1 MKLPIF
7 LPVLLLSLTSAAY
20 AQENPD
26 NKEETSPDVESLAP
40 LQVTASKTATS
51 TNDSASAISVVTRE
65 DIKNKPNTLLP
76 DLLRQESGVY
86 IQQTTPGQAIPII
99 RGLKGSQNVHL
110 VDGMRLNTA
119 FFRNAPNQF
128 LALVDSFMTSQIEV
142 VRGPSSVLYGGDAL
156 GGVVNVLTHTP
167 EFYTSDWDL
176 NGQVYTSWDSADE
189 KWISHAGIDF
199 GNNKIAS
206 TLGISY
212 QDIGQRTTGS
222 GETIPFTAYTSRSL
236 NNKWVFNT
244 SDSSHF
250 IFDMQYTH
258 QPSTPRVDNLVAG
271 FGENEPESRVFE
283 FQPNERLFSHLK
295 YTTANPTSW
304 YDMANYH
311 LAYQKITDN
320 RFSQPFSGSRTDTE
334 QNNSVLLSFQ
344 SDWNKAFTD
353 NSLLVYGFD
362 TFLDTIS
369 SARQRFL
376 ADGTEELRDPRFPD
390 QSTMQ
395 QFAIYADWHKYFN
408 DHEITVGGRFSDYNI
423 DLNSPQIAD
432 DELNLTDLTWHL
444 SWLYKI
450 NEADRLFAN
459 IGRGFRPPNIFDLG
473 QVGERSG
480 SRFNV
485 INPDLEPESVLS
497 FDVGYKH
504 AGNNWQAEV
513 VAFVSTYQDVIA
525 SVETGEVTSDGLDVV
540 QSQNINEVDIY
551 GIESEL
557 NYYFNNG
564 GHLFANVT
572 FTRGVEESDEGEESP
587 ADRIPPLFGV
597 IGYQQDIS
605 TQWNF
610 RSQIRLADNQE
621 RLSNRDL
628 TDPRINPFGTGGF
641 VVYDTHFT
649 WRPTLESQIRVG
661 VENIFDKKYREHASG
676 LDAPGRNYHISL
688 HHDF

>member
-1 MKLPIF
+1 MKYITI
-7 LPVLLLSLTSAAY
+7 LLLVANNAF
-20 AQENPD
+20 AQEITG
-26 NKEETSPDVESLAP
+26 EEDQSKDIETLAP

-51 TNDSASAISVVTRE
+51 TNDSATAVSVVTRDE
-65 DIKNKPNTLLP
+65 IKNKPNTLLP

-119 FFRNAPNQF
+119 FFRNAPNQY

-167 EFYTSDWDL
+167 EFYTDDWDIT
-176 NGQVYTSWDSADE
+176 GQVYTSWDSADE
-189 KWISHAGIDF
+189 KWISHAGADF

-206 TLGISY
+206 TIGISY

-222 GETIPFTAYTSRSL
+222 GQNIPFTAYTSRSI

-244 SDSSHF
+244 SDSSNW
-250 IFDMQYTH
+250 IFDVQYTH

-271 FGENEPESRVFE
+271 FGETEPESRVFE

-295 YTTANPTSW
+295 YTSANPTQW

-311 LAYQKITDN
+311 VAYQKITDN
-320 RFSQPFSGSRTDTE
+320 RFSQPLSGSRTDTE
-334 QNNSVLLSFQ
+334 QNNSELLSLQ
-344 SDWNKAFTD
+344 ADWNKALNDT
-353 NSLLVYGFD
+353 NMLVYGFD
-362 TFLDTIS
+362 AYVDTIS
-369 SARQRFL
+369 SARQRVL
-376 ADGTEELRDPRFPD
+376 ADGTEAPRDPRYPD
-390 QSTMQ
+390 QSKMQ
-395 QFAIYADWHKYFN
+395 QFAIYADWHQYLG
-408 DHEITVGGRFSDYNI
+408 DHELTLGGRLSDYDI
-423 DLNSPQIAD
+423 DLNSPQISD
-432 DELNLTDLTWHL
+432 DQLGLTDFTWHA

-450 NEADRLFAN
+450 NDADRVFVN

-480 SRFNV
+480 NRFNI
-485 INPDLEPESVLS
+485 INPDLDPESVLS
-497 FDVGYKH
+497 FDLGFKH
-504 AGNNWQAEV
+504 AGNGWQAEI
-513 VAFVSTYQDVIA
+513 VAFVSRYQDVIA
-525 SVETGEVTSDGLDVV
+525 SVETGELTADERIVV

-557 NYYFNNG
+557 NYYFDNG

-572 FTRGVEESDEGEESP
+572 YTHGTEDTTEGEGP
-587 ADRIPPLFGV
+587 ADRIPPTFGV

-605 TQWNF
+605 TEWNL
-610 RSQIRLADNQE
+610 RSQVRFAETQD
-621 RLSNRDL
+621 RLSARDL
-628 TDPRINPFGTGGF
+628 RDARINPFGTGGF

-649 WRPTLESQIRVG
+649 WRPAINSQIRLG

-676 LDAPGRNYHISL
+676 LDAPGRNYHASFYY
-688 HHDF
+688 DF